1 MEDLEEFIK
10 TTKDARELKRAL
22 AVKLTLKGRPWKA
35 VQQEL
40 DVSRSFISKWRSQY
54 KQDGVNSLSVAYH
67 GWDGYLT
74 TEARTEIL
82 AWVNA
87 QKVWDIQG
95 LIVEVRRRYNVE
107 YKSLQSYYAV
117 FAEVGISWKKVFP
130 QNPRKDL
137 EQVLIRREA
146 LKNFT

>member
-10 TTKDARELKRAL
+10 ATKDARELKRAL
-22 AVKLTLKGRPWKA
+22 VVKLTLRGRPWKA

-54 KQDGVNSLSVAYH
+54 KQGGVNNLSVAYH

-82 AWVNA
+82 AWVKA

-95 LIVEVRRRYNVE
+95 LIVEVRQRYNVE
-107 YKSLQSYYAV
+107 YKSLQSYYAL
-117 FAEVGISWKKVFP
+117 FAEAGISWKKVFP

-137 EQVLIRREA
+137 EQVLIRRKA

>member
-1 MEDLEEFIK
+1 M
-10 TTKDARELKRAL
+10 
-22 AVKLTLKGRPWKA
+22 GRPWKM
-35 VQQEL
+35 VRQEL

-54 KQDGVNSLSVAYH
+54 KQGGVTSLSVAYH

-82 AWVNA
+82 AWVKA
-87 QKVWDIQG
+87 QNVWDIQG
-95 LIVEVRRRYNVE
+95 LIEELRRRYNVE
-107 YKSLQSYYAV
+107 YKSLQSYYAL
-117 FAEVGISWKKVFP
+117 FAEAGISWKKVFP

-137 EQVLIRREA
+137 DQVLARRKA